1 MSQNIKLQFQKNQQN
16 MNKQDIQTSVYAQK
30 VDLLLRLLPLVMEE
44 QVFAVHGGTAIN
56 LFLRNLPRY
65 SVDID
70 LTYIPLADRK
80 KSIDDINFHLKSISE
95 KARKAFPGMHIIPN
109 YDTCKLLCEYRG
121 RQVKVEVNQT
131 KRGIVGG
138 ELMHLPLCEKAQ
150 DEFQV
155 YCIADIVPISL
166 LYGGKVAAALSRQHP
181 RDLFDVKYM
190 TIPLKDCREGLI
202 FCLLGSDRP
211 IHESFAPTLIDQH
224 EALANQFV
232 GMTDTPFSYE
242 EFEETRTKLI
252 ADVNNILTDADR
264 RFLVSFEC
272 GDPEW
277 DNYEF
282 AHFKDYPSVKWKLL
296 NLQKLAD
303 QNPEKLRIEAE
314 KLKDLLY

>member
-1 MSQNIKLQFQKNQQN
+1 MNNQN
-16 MNKQDIQTSVYAQK
+16 IQTSVYAQK

-44 QVFAVHGGTAIN
+44 KVFAIHGGTAIN

-109 YDTCKLLCEYRG
+109 YSTCKLLCEYRG
-121 RQVKVEVNQT
+121 KQVKVEVNQT

-155 YCIADIVPISL
+155 YCIADIVPVSL

-190 TIPLKDCREGLI
+190 TVPLKDCREGLI

-211 IHESFAPTLIDQH
+211 IHESFAPTLVDQR

-232 GMTDTPFSYE
+232 
-242 EFEETRTKLI
+242 
-252 ADVNNILTDADR
+252 
-264 RFLVSFEC
+264 
-272 GDPEW
+272 
-277 DNYEF
+277 
-282 AHFKDYPSVKWKLL
+282 
-296 NLQKLAD
+296 
-303 QNPEKLRIEAE
+303 
-314 KLKDLLY
+314 

>member
-1 MSQNIKLQFQKNQQN
+1 
-16 MNKQDIQTSVYAQK
+16 MNKQDIQSSVYAQK

-44 QVFAVHGGTAIN
+44 KVFAVHGGTAIN

-121 RQVKVEVNQT
+121 KQVKVEVNQT

-232 GMTDTPFSYE
+232 GMTDTPF
-242 EFEETRTKLI
+242 
-252 ADVNNILTDADR
+252 
-264 RFLVSFEC
+264 
-272 GDPEW
+272 
-277 DNYEF
+277 
-282 AHFKDYPSVKWKLL
+282 
-296 NLQKLAD
+296 
-303 QNPEKLRIEAE
+303 
-314 KLKDLLY
+314 